1 MEQLQAKHPGLEIP
15 PIPERGHLALHKVKH
30 SKYFFS

>member
-1 MEQLQAKHPGLEIP
+1 VAQLQAKHPTLQFP
-15 PIPERGHLALHKVKH
+15 PIPERGNLALYKVKH